1 MRATLTLTLLAAVVL
16 TGTACTPETVAAR
29 PVSTPS
35 STTVPATPPS
45 TTTPTAKPSTE
56 IAPRRV
62 SPRALARLP
71 KATTFGTTRAA
82 PRDPNPRAR
91 PSGLLLHPKRMQ
103 PVFARPGGRPVAA
116 VPATQLGAKTWLPV
130 IQQRPGWLRVLL
142 PSRPNGATGWLHHHP
157 ARVQLAESKHLITVN
172 RARFRLTLYRD
183 GKPARSWT
191 IGVGKPSA
199 VTPAGRTF
207 VLANVYDAGSKFSKI
222 VLPLGSHSDTFTR
235 YGGGP
240 GTVGIHTWPTP
251 DVYGTASS
259 DGCIRVPL
267 TALRLLSRT
276 VPLGTPVLVS

>member
-1 MRATLTLTLLAAVVL
+1 MRATLTSTLLAAIVL
-16 TGTACTPETVAAR
+16 TGAACTPERAAAR
-29 PVSTPS
+29 PPLN
-35 STTVPATPPS
+35 APS
-45 TTTPTAKPSTE
+45 TTAPAAPPSATPTAKPPPE
-56 IAPRRV
+56 IAPQRV
-62 SPRALARLP
+62 SPRTLARLP

-91 PSGLLLHPKRMQ
+91 PSGLLVHPKRML
-103 PVFARPGGRPVAA
+103 PVFARPGGRSIAA

-142 PSRPNGATGWLHHHP
+142 PSRPNGSTGWLHRHP
-157 ARVQLAESKHLITVN
+157 TRVQLAESKHLITVD
-172 RARFRLTLYRD
+172 RARFRLTLHRD

-240 GTVGIHTWPTP
+240 GTVGIHTWPTA

-259 DGCIRVPL
+259 DGCIRVPPA
-267 TALRLLSRT
+267 ALRLLSRT
-276 VPLGTPVLVS
+276 VPLGTPVVVT